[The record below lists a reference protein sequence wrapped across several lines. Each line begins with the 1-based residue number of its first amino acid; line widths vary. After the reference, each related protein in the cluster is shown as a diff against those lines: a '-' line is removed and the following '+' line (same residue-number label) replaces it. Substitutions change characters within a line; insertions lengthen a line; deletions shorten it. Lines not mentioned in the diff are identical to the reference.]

1 MSHIIACDV
10 GSQGLKA
17 ILCDESLS
25 ILFSCYEQYDIIY
38 PKPGWAEQNPE
49 DWINALIKSLRSI
62 VLNTGIHKSR
72 IRVIGIDC
80 QVEGILPVDSRG
92 KSLRNCIIWMDRRA
106 VPQTKRIGQLID
118 QDELFKIT
126 GLNNDSYHV
135 APKILWIKDNEQDI
149 FDKTAKFLTPASYV
163 LLRMTGEYAT
173 DYSNATTTMLC
184 DIRKKSWDRKLFE
197 LMDISFDLMPKIVPA
212 TEIIGKV
219 NKQFAEATGL
229 DTETLVIAG
238 CGDEHAATIG
248 TGVTREGLVCDI
260 TGTAEPV
267 CAPSKTV
274 IYDKSRLVETHGHA
288 DPDKWLL
295 ENPGFVSGGNLRWFR
310 DQLSQSEKAVEL
322 FSGIDAYDIL
332 MKEAERVE
340 AGSAG
345 VIFLPMMMGAMTPEW
360 NPRAKAAFFGLTL
373 YHTREH
379 LVRAILEASAFGL
392 RDIVDS
398 IETSGLKIDEIR
410 ICGGGSKSPL
420 WRQIKADVTGK
431 KVSIV
436 SDGNDTCFGAAILAA
451 VAIGYFNSI
460 DEAVEATIKVVDTL
474 EPEKDR
480 FEIYCDAY
488 EKYRE
493 IFERL
498 KPLFDK
504 L

>member
-1 MSHIIACDV
+1 
-10 GSQGLKA
+10 
-17 ILCDESLS
+17 
-25 ILFSCYEQYDIIY
+25 
-38 PKPGWAEQNPE
+38 
-49 DWINALIKSLRSI
+49 
-62 VLNTGIHKSR
+62 
-72 IRVIGIDC
+72 
-80 QVEGILPVDSRG
+80 
-92 KSLRNCIIWMDRRA
+92 
-106 VPQTKRIGQLID
+106 
-118 QDELFKIT
+118 
-126 GLNNDSYHV
+126 
-135 APKILWIKDNEQDI
+135 
-149 FDKTAKFLTPASYV
+149 
-163 LLRMTGEYAT
+163 
-173 DYSNATTTMLC
+173 
-184 DIRKKSWDRKLFE
+184 
-197 LMDISFDLMPKIVPA
+197 
-212 TEIIGKV
+212 
-219 NKQFAEATGL
+219 
-229 DTETLVIAG
+229 
-238 CGDEHAATIG
+238 
-248 TGVTREGLVCDI
+248 
-260 TGTAEPV
+260 
-267 CAPSKTV
+267 
-274 IYDKSRLVETHGHA
+274 VETHGHA

-360 NPRAKAAFFGLTL
+360 NPRAKAGFFGLTL

-398 IETSGLKIDEIR
+398 METSGLKIDEIR

-498 KPLFDK
+498 KPLFEN